1 MVHFKSLGLNLFKLC
16 STYFF
21 LVFICLII
29 NVKNINGQHF
39 ENGNFGFQDQQKT
52 NLISYDM
59 NTNDLRNFY
68 ENPFQTSITNLTS
81 IIGKTVHLNCSLFG
95 SQKLPGMPSLNPT
108 WLKADV
114 LYNQLGYVSAFKTE
128 NIIATRKGII
138 VDMYRNK
145 MKLQSISDKLQI
157 LRIDDV
163 DVSDEGKYICRE
175 FNSQIDKLFFL
186 NVYCKLSLRLILV
199 FRNNILKLIHYSIS
213 SINKRVGH
221 EILFCIE
228 IFP

>member
-1 MVHFKSLGLNLFKLC
+1 MVHLKSLELKSFLKEC
-16 STYFF
+16 STNIF
-21 LVFICLII
+21 LAFICLIL

-39 ENGNFGFQDQQKT
+39 ENGNFGFQDQQKA
-52 NLISYDM
+52 NLVSYDM

-95 SQKLPGMPSLNPT
+95 SQKYPGMPSLNPT

-157 LRIDDV
+157 LRIEDV

-186 NVYCKLSLRLILV
+186 NVYCKSNSRFF
-199 FRNNILKLIHYSIS
+199 FRFFETMLYNTFFSKLK
-213 SINKRVGH
+213 RQ
-221 EILFCIE
+221 
-228 IFP
+228 